1 MFIYYMNR
9 SVVGEGAYGCV
20 HKPSLQCINPPKPNF
35 DYKDYVSKIMKTKNA
50 RIELNEFVVM
60 QELDPNDEYH
70 LGKPEICKPILNE
83 NVKKDIEKCKNIK
96 YWMISYNSNANPK
109 KDKFIEMIQ
118 KYKKNI
124 DIKEISLSNNNGG
137 MGLRKD
143 SKEYL
148 FICY

>member
-1 MFIYYMNR
+1 MDPPYGGTHADYGSYYHFL
-9 SVVGEGAYGCV
+9 ETY
-20 HKPSLQCINPPKPNF
+20 INYWKDEKLFNTTKQPKNKLTKSKF
-35 DYKDYVSKIMKTKNA
+35 ATKDVINA
-50 RIELNEFVVM
+50 FEELF
-60 QELDPNDEYH
+60 
-70 LGKPEICKPILNE
+70 
-83 NVKKDIEKCKNIK
+83 EKCKNIK

-118 KYKKNI
+118 IHKKNI
-124 DIKEISLSNNNGG
+124 DIKEICLSNNNGG

>member
-1 MFIYYMNR
+1 
-9 SVVGEGAYGCV
+9 
-20 HKPSLQCINPPKPNF
+20 
-35 DYKDYVSKIMKTKNA
+35 
-50 RIELNEFVVM
+50 
-60 QELDPNDEYH
+60 
-70 LGKPEICKPILNE
+70 
-83 NVKKDIEKCKNIK
+83 
-96 YWMISYNSNANPK
+96 MISYNSNANPK